1 MPYISYIK
9 DEWLNWQLT
18 KNYWIYA
25 LSARFDFQIENSYQP
40 FGSLNGFM
48 MNTVSSNEHRVEL
61 YRFKAEKSTRENDFD
76 SFLNLLY
83 WGLVKKWDRFSKN
96 MKDFRKMRFEFLGE
110 RKLLK
115 MLSFSNRNSWNRRGR
130 T

>member
-1 MPYISYIK
+1 MPYLTGIME
-9 DEWLNWQLT
+9 EWLNWQLT
-18 KNYWIYA
+18 KNYWVYA
-25 LSARFDFQIENSYQP
+25 LSARFNFQIENSYQV

-61 YRFKAEKSTRENDFD
+61 YRFKAEKSTRENDFE

-83 WGLVKKWDRFSKN
+83 WGLVKKWERYSQN

-110 RKLLK
+110 RKHLK
-115 MLSFSNRNSWNRRGR
+115 MKISTNLFSWN
-130 T
+130 